1 MNFAPQFLQ
10 HGLAIC
16 GKNFPRVVET
26 WNWLSDFCVNLKGDA
41 DVNAD
46 SGSIKVDRTNPAH
59 PVIRFVGSAG
69 GGSSGDGSS
78 LPSAFQAVAIYDGDT
93 FKEWQIANWYLM
105 RGGIIYCDPDAAV
118 GVTVVAGNFICAN
131 VDLGFTGGVTV
142 EVVGSV
148 DALKELQRKE
158 SNYYAPLYYATEPE
172 KLVDLRTMPQVQLF
186 EVGLTSD
193 DEDSA
198 S

>member
-1 MNFAPQFLQ
+1 MNFAPQFLK
-10 HGLAIC
+10 HGLALC

-69 GGSSGDGSS
+69 DGSGDGSS
-78 LPSAFQAVAIYDGDT
+78 MPSAFQATAIYDGDT
-93 FKEWQIANWYLM
+93 FKEWQITNWYLM
-105 RGGIIYCDPDAAV
+105 RGGIIYYESNGVV
-118 GVTVVAGNFICAN
+118 GLTVVAGNFICAN
-131 VDLGFTGGVTV
+131 VNLGFTGGVTV
-142 EVVGSV
+142 EVVANL

-158 SNYYAPLYYATEPE
+158 SNYYVPLYYATAPKE
-172 KLVDLRTMPQVQLF
+172 LVDLRTMPQVQLF

-193 DEDSA
+193 DDE
-198 S
+198 